1 MRLFVLLLP
10 AALLAQSNLNFQNGL
25 PGDAPPGWGVPPV
38 LKALGYAA
46 ELRVEGCRGESRC
59 AVLLPP
65 AALPPDSS
73 GTLSQTFD
81 AAPFRGKSIRLRA
94 LVRAEGRAQMWL
106 RVDLPN
112 RQMGFFDDM
121 GDRPIT
127 SPEWKTYE
135 IDGAVAADAES
146 ISIGVMSFGP
156 STAWIGS
163 VSFEAVP
170 DPASTSEA
178 LAAKAAIEKLYSRI
192 DAAYAKKDL
201 DAIASLAVQDAEI
214 LIGANK
220 IPLPSALLQIMSEME
235 SGVSY
240 VSKSR
245 ITDFRLMG
253 TDAIVSVNNEA
264 TRTSKGTP
272 QILLSA
278 NRDTW
283 INTGGGWRLKRSE
296 LISTR
301 AVTPPTD
308 SASATPVIAELKQRA
323 LPLDDLASFGNAVGD
338 ARIVALGEATHG
350 TREFFQIKR
359 RLLEYL
365 VREKGFTVFAIE
377 ANWPESLAVDRYIKT
392 GEGSAK
398 AALAGMYFWG
408 WNTEEVLDLVEWM
421 RSYNQSPGQHAI
433 LTFTSFDMQV
443 AHVAGRMALDFLGR
457 YSPDDAQRAGELFTE
472 AQMLEN
478 KRTQMFDEQA
488 KGLSD
493 RAAAIVHLF
502 DVNRAAWIAAS
513 SPEAWRDARQA
524 ATVVYQSCTMRI
536 PGKGPAY
543 RAEANAA
550 NVGWLRQ
557 VYAGQKIV
565 LWGHNSHVSFGGEG
579 ERSLGSLLRE
589 RLGNQLYVVGF
600 GFRRGSVRAI
610 GLLQGK
616 VTALSTY
623 DVPPSPDGSGD
634 AILSGAGLPA
644 FFLNFAG
651 VPAGSALSSWL
662 SGPHLFYNFSSNWVQ
677 DDAAANLE
685 TEILSKSF
693 DGLIF
698 VEEGHAARPF
708 EN

>member
-1 MRLFVLLLP
+1 MRLLVLFLP
-10 AALLAQSNLNFQNGL
+10 AALLAQSNLTFQNGL
-25 PGDAPPGWGVPPV
+25 PGEAPPGWVVPPA
-38 LKALGYAA
+38 LKALGYTA
-46 ELRVEGCRGESRC
+46 ELRTEGCRGESRC

-73 GTLSQTFD
+73 GSLSQTFD

-94 LVRAEGRAQMWL
+94 LVRVEGRAQMWL
-106 RVDLPN
+106 RVGLPN

-127 SPEWKTYE
+127 SSEWKTYE
-135 IDGAVAADAES
+135 INGAVAADAES

-163 VSFEAVP
+163 ASFEVMP
-170 DPASTSEA
+170 EPESSSEV
-178 LAAKAAIEKLYSRI
+178 LAARAAIDKLYLRI
-192 DAAYAKKDL
+192 DAAYEKKDL

-214 LIGANK
+214 HIGANK
-220 IPLPSALLQIMSEME
+220 VPLQSALLQIMSEME
-235 SGVSY
+235 NGVSY
-240 VSKSR
+240 VSKSN
-245 ITDFRLMG
+245 ITDFRVSG
-253 TDAIVSVNNEA
+253 TEASVSVNNEA
-264 TRTSKGTP
+264 TRTSKGTS
-272 QILLSA
+272 QILLSS

-283 INTGGGWRLKRSE
+283 TNTTGGWRLKRSE
-296 LISTR
+296 LISSR
-301 AVTPPTD
+301 AITPPTD
-308 SASATPVIAELKQRA
+308 TAAAAPVIAELKQRA
-323 LPLDDLASFGNAVGD
+323 VPLDDLAPFGKAVGD

-350 TREFFQIKR
+350 TREFFQIKQ
-359 RLLEYL
+359 RLLEFL
-365 VREKGFTVFAIE
+365 VKEKGFTVFAIE

-398 AALAGMYFWG
+398 TALAGLYFWG
-408 WNTEEVLDLVEWM
+408 WNTEEVLELIEWM

-433 LTFTSFDMQV
+433 LSFTSFDMQV
-443 AHVAGRMALDFLGR
+443 AHVAARMALDFLGR

-472 AQMLEN
+472 TQMLEN

-513 SPEAWRDARQA
+513 SPDAWRDARQA
-524 ATVVYQSCTMRI
+524 ATIVYQSCTMRI
-536 PGKGPAY
+536 PGKGPGY

-557 VYAGQKIV
+557 VYEGQKIV
-565 LWGHNSHVSFGGEG
+565 LWAHNSQVSFGGEG
-579 ERSLGSLLRE
+579 ERSLGSLLRD
-589 RLGNQLYVVGF
+589 RVGNQLYVVGF

-610 GLLQGK
+610 GLQQGK

-634 AILSGAGLPA
+634 AILSGVGMPA
-644 FFLNFAG
+644 FFLNIAG

-662 SGPHLFYNFSSNWVQ
+662 SGPHLFHNFSSNWVL
-677 DDAAANLE
+677 DDVAGNLE

-698 VEEGHAARPF
+698 VEEGHAARPV

>member
-1 MRLFVLLLP
+1 MRLLVLFLP
-10 AALLAQSNLNFQNGL
+10 AALLAQSNLAFQNGL
-25 PGDAPPGWGVPPV
+25 PGAAPPGWVVPPAFR
-38 LKALGYAA
+38 ALGYSA
-46 ELRVEGCRGESRC
+46 ELRTEGCRGESRC

-65 AALPPDSS
+65 AALPPGSS
-73 GTLSQTFD
+73 GSLSQAFD
-81 AAPFRGKSIRLRA
+81 ATPFRGKSIRLRA
-94 LVRAEGRAQMWL
+94 LVRAEGRAQLWL

-127 SPEWKTYE
+127 SAEWKTYE

-146 ISIGVMSFGP
+146 ISIGVMSLGP

-163 VSFEAVP
+163 VSFETVADRGP
-170 DPASTSEA
+170 SPELLSART
-178 LAAKAAIEKLYSRI
+178 AIEKLYARI

-201 DAIASLAVQDAEI
+201 DAVASLAVPDAEI
-214 LIGANK
+214 QIGANK
-220 IPLPSALLQIMSEME
+220 VPLQSALLQIMSEME
-235 SGVSY
+235 NGVSY
-240 VSKSR
+240 VSKSK
-245 ITDFRLMG
+245 ITDFHLSG
-253 TDAIVSVNNEA
+253 TDASVSVNNEA
-264 TRTSKGTP
+264 TRTSKGTS
-272 QILLSA
+272 QVLLSA

-283 INTGGGWRLKRSE
+283 TITSGAWRLKRSE
-296 LISTR
+296 LISMR
-301 AVTPPTD
+301 AVTTATD
-308 SASATPVIAELKQRA
+308 SASAAPVIAELKQRA
-323 LPLDDLASFGNAVGD
+323 VPLDDLTPFGKAVGD
-338 ARIVALGEATHG
+338 AQIVALGEATHG

-377 ANWPESLAVDRYIKT
+377 ANWPESLVVDRYLKT
-392 GEGSAK
+392 GEGNARS
-398 AALAGMYFWG
+398 ALAGMYFWG
-408 WNTEEVLDLVEWM
+408 WNTEEVLDLIEWM

-433 LTFTSFDMQV
+433 LSFTSFDMQV
-443 AHVAGRMALDFLGR
+443 AHVAARMALEFLGR

-502 DVNRAAWIAAS
+502 DVNREAWVAAS
-513 SPEAWRDARQA
+513 SPDAWRDARQA
-524 ATVVYQSCTMRI
+524 AMIVYQSCTMRI
-536 PGKGPAY
+536 PGKGPGY

-557 VYAGQKIV
+557 VFAGQKIV
-565 LWGHNSHVSFGGEG
+565 LWGHNSHVAFGGEG
-579 ERSLGSLLRE
+579 DRSLGSLLRE
-589 RLGNQLYVVGF
+589 RVGNQMYVVGF

-610 GLLQGK
+610 GLQQGK

-623 DVPPSPDGSGD
+623 EVPPSPDGSGD
-634 AILSGAGLPA
+634 AILSEAGMPA
-644 FFLNFAG
+644 FFLNIAG
-651 VPAGSALSSWL
+651 VPAGSALGSWL
-662 SGPHLFYNFSSNWVQ
+662 SGPHLFHNFSSNWIQ
-677 DDAAANLE
+677 DDVAANLE
-685 TEILSKSF
+685 TEVISKSF

-698 VEEGHAARPF
+698 VEEGHAARPV